1 MNPSRY
7 WRNDFDDAIPR
18 RVRAGE
24 PDWGRGSKL
33 PRSVVKSLQKFQ
45 VGESGDGAHL
55 IAKADS
61 TGDTDYAH
69 AVRLFVAEERNHA
82 RMLEELL
89 CVAGAVPI
97 DRHWSDAVFVRL
109 RRSMGLRMEIMILA
123 IAEVIALRYYRALA
137 EGDDALLTEVAERIL
152 ADEVRHVPFQCHRLR
167 VAFARTPTWQRAG
180 IAAAWRGLALA
191 VSALVAVDPV
201 VRSGTWVSGNGGSSS
216 RPGGCSPT
224 HPTRRSVR
232 PANSRATACRRP
244 DNPPGSTRA
253 EAIRPRAR
261 PRKRPAT
268 PCRTGCAPTRG
279 R

>member
-24 PDWGRGSKL
+24 PDWGCGSKL
-33 PRSVVKSLQKFQ
+33 PRSVVESLQKFQ

-191 VSALVAVDPV
+191 VSALVAVDH
-201 VRSGTWVSGNGGSSS
+201 GGAL
-216 RPGGCSPT
+216 RDLGVGKWRFVLE
-224 HPTRRSVR
+224 TRRLFADASDAAFGQAR
-232 PANSRATACRRP
+232 ELADDGLPTSRQPAGVHA
-244 DNPPGSTRA
+244 G
-253 EAIRPRAR
+253 
-261 PRKRPAT
+261 
-268 PCRTGCAPTRG
+268 
-279 R
+279 